1 MFAASWSAYEVFAII
16 SGLSMMVCVVI
27 PTLGWKDRL
36 ALGGAGFGLVIYG
49 IYVANQDSGYF
60 TFPVE
65 IFLIPFIALG
75 YAGWQ
80 SWVWAWQK
88 WPGGLSDVAES
99 INQLGSGSTSSG
111 SQPTNVGR
119 APGGVTDPNLPAP
132 PPVSQAGAPG
142 SATPPTAAPTWNAGG
157 GARGDEAR
165 LPAPPPASGPPAPP
179 SVGPQPSQV
188 TTGEGDAPWW
198 AQNQADNGSPSP

>member
-1 MFAASWSAYEVFAII
+1 
-16 SGLSMMVCVVI
+16 MVCVVI

-119 APGGVTDPNLPAP
+119 APGGVTDPNLRLRPRCLRP
-132 PPVSQAGAPG
+132 EHPV
-142 SATPPTAAPTWNAGG
+142 
-157 GARGDEAR
+157 R
-165 LPAPPPASGPPAPP
+165 
-179 SVGPQPSQV
+179 QPRQ
-188 TTGEGDAPWW
+188 PLRPH
-198 AQNQADNGSPSP
+198 GSPEVEPEVTRPGYRPRRPHQVRPHRLRSVPNRAR